1 MGRAQGMYVA
11 VKFPAEARCLF
22 SSRLVT
28 SPSLLESLMEIP
40 HCPLLVVCPLLAPLL
55 LSLPAWPHACPA
67 LLLQRGG
74 LGSPDMTLF
83 WETHF
88 SKTHWADGDLI
99 TLRCRKSHEKAIIP
113 GYLWPHDRSALQGE
127 KRNGQSTWKGIFF
140 LLLKSGTKGCEDGLS
155 SAEPADTQ
163 PSELNGKSYECTEW
177 ELLAKTWGEHGCRS
191 ASVRNTDGFEG
202 LTGRSPG
209 RATEKCIR
217 KPTL

>member
-1 MGRAQGMYVA
+1 MLKHGATAQEKSPGGQSAGHVR
-11 VKFPAEARCLF
+11 RC
-22 SSRLVT
+22 
-28 SPSLLESLMEIP
+28 EIP
-40 HCPLLVVCPLLAPLL
+40 SRGEMPLFFSPCRLPVAARVSDGNSSFSFACCVSPLAPLS

-67 LLLQRGG
+67 PLLQRGG
-74 LGSPDMTLF
+74 LGPPDTTLF

-99 TLRCRKSHEKAIIP
+99 TLCCRKSHEKAIIP

-163 PSELNGKSYECTEW
+163 PSELNGKSYEFTEW
-177 ELLAKTWGEHGCRS
+177 ELLAKTWGEHGCAS
-191 ASVRNTDGFEG
+191 ASVRN
-202 LTGRSPG
+202 
-209 RATEKCIR
+209 
-217 KPTL
+217 